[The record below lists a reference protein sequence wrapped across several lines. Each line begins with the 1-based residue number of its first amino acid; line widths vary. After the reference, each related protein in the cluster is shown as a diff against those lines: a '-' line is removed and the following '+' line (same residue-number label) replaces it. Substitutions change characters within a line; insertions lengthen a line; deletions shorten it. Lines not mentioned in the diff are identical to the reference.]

1 MYQTLGKRIRKLRKN
16 KGLTQEELGKLV
28 NKGESTVRTWELDRS
43 QPSPDTLCLLCGI
56 FNTTPNFLL
65 GWDNPFASPPLSLL
79 LLTELIQSI
88 EQKYPDMSSQKKA
101 TLIFEFNQHD
111 PVELLLSALN
121 NELEKKSK
129 GSDKK

>member
-1 MYQTLGKRIRKLRKN
+1 MYQTLGKRIRKLRKD

-28 NKGESTVRTWELDRS
+28 NKGGSTVRMWELDGA

-65 GWDNPFASPPLSLL
+65 GWDNPSESPPLSLL

-121 NELEKKSK
+121 NELEKKNK